1 MVHRFSREWHVGG
14 SVSVSARQGSIVELA
29 RFRLQNFA
37 VSMKELAEWFGL
49 EVARIAVDE
58 MFD

>member
-14 SVSVSARQGSIVELA
+14 SIFVSRRQGSVVELA

-49 EVARIAVDE
+49 ELARIAVDE
-58 MFD
+58 F